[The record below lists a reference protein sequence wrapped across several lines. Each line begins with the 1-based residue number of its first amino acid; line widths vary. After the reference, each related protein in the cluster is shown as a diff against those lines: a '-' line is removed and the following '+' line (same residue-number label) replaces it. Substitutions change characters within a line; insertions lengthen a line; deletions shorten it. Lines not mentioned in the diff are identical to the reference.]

1 MTAGVSSPSVS
12 PWSGDL
18 ELITSAAM
26 AAGRR
31 ALDFFGKEPEVWWK
45 HEGRSPVSAA
55 DFAANDI
62 LKEHL
67 LTARPHYGWLSEETD
82 DDESR
87 LHRETVF
94 VVDPIDGT
102 RAFINGRKV
111 WCVSVAVVHRGRP
124 VAAALYAPALDE
136 LFTAILHGPALK
148 NGDPIEVSA
157 PAEGALRR
165 LAASEDLVRNLD
177 PAYRPLVERMPHVPS
192 LAYRL
197 AMVAD
202 GRLEGTIVK
211 VNSHDWDLAAA
222 DLILDRA
229 GGKVAGLSGNPLFYN
244 RATVRHDVLCAAS
257 NAELGPLLQAARG
270 LDGH

>member
-1 MTAGVSSPSVS
+1 MTVGASSPSVS
-12 PWSGDL
+12 LWSGDL
-18 ELITSAAM
+18 DLITAAAT
-26 AAGRR
+26 AAGQR
-31 ALDFFGKEPEVWWK
+31 ALDFFGKDPEVWWK
-45 HEGRSPVSAA
+45 HEGLSPVSAA

-62 LKEHL
+62 LKERL
-67 LTARPHYGWLSEETD
+67 LTARPDYGWLSEETD

-102 RAFINGRKV
+102 RAFISGRKV

-136 LFTAILHGPALK
+136 TFTAHLDGPALK
-148 NGDPIEVSA
+148 NGAPIAASTLA
-157 PAEGALRR
+157 DGGIRR
-165 LAASEDLVRNLD
+165 LASSEDMMRGLD
-177 PAYRPLVERMPHVPS
+177 PAYKTLTERMPHVPS

-202 GRLEGTIVK
+202 GRLEATIVK
-211 VNSHDWDLAAA
+211 INSHDWDLAAA
-222 DLILDRA
+222 DLILRRA
-229 GGKVAGLSGNPLFYN
+229 GGQVVDLAGSPLFYN

-257 NAELGPLLQAARG
+257 NAELDALLSAAQNIA
-270 LDGH
+270 GH